1 MWDPLEQLVLAVD
14 FDGRVTR
21 SIGPLS
27 GGMYYSDFIPYV
39 NSYTEIYI
47 WVQLQL
53 QNHPAKF
60 WEDGIKDY
68 ITHAFEIMVFYLCFI
83 LKSIVHCQ
91 VHEAKRSLLD
101 YFFTELGATK
111 ESYVLIFLKKLEVQ
125 DNDLLYMFVVMPY
138 FLGIWI

>member
-1 MWDPLEQLVLAVD
+1 MDVSRHILVL
-14 FDGRVTR
+14 GT
-21 SIGPLS
+21 SIFMHFCDKYFRTEGVYVYILS
-27 GGMYYSDFIPYV
+27 S
-39 NSYTEIYI
+39 